1 MKIKV
6 KKIETGAEL
15 PEYKSNHAAGAD
27 LKSCEQINLFPGQ
40 WYAVRT
46 GLAIEIPQGYQGEVR
61 PRSGL
66 SLNHGLMVMNAPGT
80 IDADY
85 RGEVKVILYNASATE
100 FCIKPGD
107 RIAQLII
114 SPAVQAEFEYS
125 ENLSDTNRGTGGF
138 GHTGLS

>member
-6 KKIETGAEL
+6 KKIFPQAEL
-15 PEYKSNHAAGAD
+15 PEYKSKNAAGAD
-27 LKSCEQINLFPGQ
+27 LKSSEHVDLEPGQ
-40 WYAVRT
+40 RHAVRT
-46 GLAIEIPQGYQGEVR
+46 GLAIEIPPGYQGEVR

-66 SLNHGLMVMNAPGT
+66 CLKHGLMVMNAPGT

-85 RGEVKVILYNASATE
+85 RGEVKVILYNASSTK
-100 FCIKPGD
+100 FSIKPGD

-114 SPAVQAEFEYS
+114 SPAVQAEFTYS
-125 ENLSDTNRGTGGF
+125 ENLSDTTRGAGGF